1 MARKGD
7 RQQQSQRNY
16 YGATVINAS
25 EKDSLFPVEDNA
37 SHIEPDALEP
47 VYRDIVFSVL
57 FGLHLVVMLI
67 LGLTKGSFNIPT
79 DMSDEIDKGLIDIP
93 SAELYVGR
101 IVGYLLLPCMTG
113 AYGLAYI
120 ITAWIIPMVPE
131 FAVKAS
137 LSLSLIWSILIAFML
152 LTSHPAW
159 YTVLVSVLVVGLVA
173 WYVCMAWRFV
183 PFAAA
188 NLAVSLKGISTNAG
202 VYFVAIL
209 ISFIGLLWMV
219 AWSYVANGTLGE
231 INAQQ
236 EAVPTKC
243 RTHADDDEYFQ
254 ECYQYQQATQYFPL
268 FFLLLSLY
276 WTSEVL
282 MVRTFPFSLSYVFNI
297 SLKLNHFDIRDTYS
311 LSCTEYSSGNCVWSD
326 WNMVL

>member
-1 MARKGD
+1 
-7 RQQQSQRNY
+7 
-16 YGATVINAS
+16 
-25 EKDSLFPVEDNA
+25 
-37 SHIEPDALEP
+37 
-47 VYRDIVFSVL
+47 
-57 FGLHLVVMLI
+57 
-67 LGLTKGSFNIPT
+67 
-79 DMSDEIDKGLIDIP
+79 MSDEIDKGLIDIP

-137 LSLSLIWSILIAFML
+137 LSLSLIWSILMAFML

-173 WYVCMAWRFV
+173 WYVYMAWRFV

-254 ECYQYQQATQYFPL
+254 ECYQYQQATQYFLL

-297 SLKLNHFDIRDTYS
+297 SLKLNHFDIRDTYT